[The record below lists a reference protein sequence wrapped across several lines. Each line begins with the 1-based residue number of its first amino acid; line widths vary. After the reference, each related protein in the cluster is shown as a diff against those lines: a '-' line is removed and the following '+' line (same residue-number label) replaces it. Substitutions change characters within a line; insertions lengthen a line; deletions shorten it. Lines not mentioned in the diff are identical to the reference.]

1 MGRKSILVLMKV
13 MNGKDL
19 EPLNAHSTNTYL
31 LGTSEEGVKVY
42 DVVIQLAE
50 GPRISH
56 RLVFTCCWSLG
67 PGTQDSRDM
76 PLTPV
81 LRCLLRK
88 MKVDS

>member
-1 MGRKSILVLMKV
+1 MKV

-19 EPLNAHSTNTYL
+19 GPLNAYSTNTYL
-31 LGTSEEGVKVY
+31 LGTSEEGAKVY

-56 RLVFTCCWSLG
+56 RLVFTCCWSLDPG
-67 PGTQDSRDM
+67 PQDSRDM